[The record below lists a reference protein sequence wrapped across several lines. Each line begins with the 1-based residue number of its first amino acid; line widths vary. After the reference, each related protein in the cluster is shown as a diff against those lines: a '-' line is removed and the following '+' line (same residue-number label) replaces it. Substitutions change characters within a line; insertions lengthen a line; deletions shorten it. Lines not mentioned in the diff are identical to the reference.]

1 MNEGE
6 KHKTSFPFL
15 SPTSLVFGRRYAN
28 QTMTNSL
35 MYIILAERFFRFML
49 KVKANS
55 ISMFHCIALARAIK
69 RNQVR
74 SRGPCPL
81 FISSV
86 PPMQTVRLVSA
97 VSKNSVTPSAW
108 QERVKG
114 GSVIL
119 PL

>member
-1 MNEGE
+1 MKGKNI
-6 KHKTSFPFL
+6 KPPFRSSRL
-15 SPTSLVFGRRYAN
+15 LLVFGRRYAN

-55 ISMFHCIALARAIK
+55 ISMFHGIALARAIK

-81 FISSV
+81 FIFSV

-108 QERVKG
+108 QERERA

>member
-1 MNEGE
+1 MKGKNI
-6 KHKTSFPFL
+6 KPPFRSSRL
-15 SPTSLVFGRRYAN
+15 LLVFRRRYAN

-55 ISMFHCIALARAIK
+55 ISMFHGIALARAIK

-81 FISSV
+81 FISVFHRCRLFDWSV
-86 PPMQTVRLVSA
+86 LFPKIRLHQVLG
-97 VSKNSVTPSAW
+97 K
-108 QERVKG
+108 KG
-114 GSVIL
+114 
-119 PL
+119 

>member
-1 MNEGE
+1 M
-6 KHKTSFPFL
+6 KLPFRSSRL
-15 SPTSLVFGRRYAN
+15 LLFFRRRYTD
-28 QTMTNSL
+28 QTMTNNL

-49 KVKANS
+49 KAKANS
-55 ISMFHCIALARAIK
+55 ISVFQGIVLAPVIK
-69 RNQVR
+69 CHQVR
-74 SRGPCPL
+74 SRGPCSL
-81 FISSV
+81 FIFSV

-108 QERVKG
+108 RERERA